1 MDKLDLDISKYSC
14 EELKDVFNLDKN
26 IDCEEI
32 NVIIDRQKNNI
43 FTDDNLNLDE
53 KNNITSFLNRV
64 LEKLVTSADPTS
76 SNNLLIP
83 SAPLS
88 HPIIVNP
95 NTIEGREARSSDGR
109 PATFN
114 DYPPGFI
121 NPINIKS
128 IKSTLNVD
136 TRFRTLY
143 YATKSTDF
151 LVTIP
156 EKFKKIVNMRLS
168 SLDLPMTIY
177 TINKDF
183 ENMNF
188 SISTTVGGALIPIV
202 IGEGNYSSLA
212 PIGENNCP
220 YIVDAINSAI
230 ETALGGTDI
239 SCIINPANQKLSF
252 SKATVGE
259 FAINF
264 NVNPDGDV
272 DPNTPLP
279 LKLGWLLGFRAGSYT
294 SVDRRITSEGICSV
308 IGPRYIYLS
317 IDDFTKAGNNNY
329 VAAFESSTLSPNI
342 IARINYQ
349 SLVQSKGIYK
359 FGEDDDFSDSFNRSR
374 EYFGPVDIQ
383 KLHFQILDEY
393 GRVVNFN
400 TMDWSCALTFNVLYD

>member
-1 MDKLDLDISKYSC
+1 MDKLDLDITKYSC
-14 EELKDVFNLDKN
+14 EELKDIFNLDKN
-26 IDCEEI
+26 IDCEKI
-32 NVIIDRQKNNI
+32 NVIIDEHKNNI

-53 KNNITSFLNRV
+53 KNNVTSFLNRV
-64 LEKLVTSADPTS
+64 SEKLITSADPAS
-76 SNNLLIP
+76 LNNTLIS

-95 NTIEGREARSSDGR
+95 NTIEGKDAKSYDGR

-156 EKFKKIVNMRLS
+156 EKFKKITNMRLS

-177 TINKDF
+177 TINRDF

-188 SISTTVGGALIPIV
+188 SITPPGGPSISIE
-202 IGEGNYSSLA
+202 IGEGNYSSLS
-212 PIGENNCP
+212 PINENNCP

-230 ETALGGTDI
+230 ETVLGSTDI

-252 SKATVGE
+252 SHTAGTN
-259 FAINF
+259 FTINF

-294 SVDRRITSEGICSV
+294 SVGGRITSEGICSV

-349 SLVQSKGIYK
+349 SLVQSKGIINLAK
-359 FGEDDDFSDSFNRSR
+359 MMIF
-374 EYFGPVDIQ
+374 P
-383 KLHFQILDEY
+383 ILLIDLE
-393 GRVVNFN
+393 NIL
-400 TMDWSCALTFNVLYD
+400 AQ